1 MTTEPPDA
9 DSQHR
14 AASERMARA
23 LDNPLLRRA
32 IRETSGGRP
41 AHLIIAGVREALGDV
56 LRRVKPDRGVH
67 VLAIEDPSEPLGYRL
82 MRVG

>member
-1 MTTEPPDA
+1 MSTDPADPDA
-9 DSQHR
+9 PHR
-14 AASERMARA
+14 AASARMARA

-32 IRETSGGRP
+32 VRELSGGRP
-41 AHLIIAGVREALGDV
+41 AHLIPAGVHEALGDV
-56 LRRVKPDRGVH
+56 LRRVRPDRGVH